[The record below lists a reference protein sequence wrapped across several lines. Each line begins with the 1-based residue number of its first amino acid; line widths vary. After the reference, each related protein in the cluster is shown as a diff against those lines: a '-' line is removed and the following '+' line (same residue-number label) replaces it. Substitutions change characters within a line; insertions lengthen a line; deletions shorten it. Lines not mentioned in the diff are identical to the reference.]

1 MGEAFFV
8 FVAGIGGV
16 FVGMAFL
23 IVSIRVTSLVARLLG
38 KKNDK
43 LNLRKMND

>member
-16 FVGMAFL
+16 FVGMTFL
-23 IVSIRVTSLVARLLG
+23 LISIWITSLVARWVG
-38 KKNDK
+38 KKFEK
-43 LNLRKMND
+43 TKE

>member
-23 IVSIRVTSLVARLLG
+23 IVSIWVTSLVARLVG

-43 LNLRKMND
+43 AKLEENE